1 VAGLV
6 RGPDTEDQGVS
17 AQGDKVQQAKRLLET
32 GRAQEAVT
40 LLQRALQKSPR
51 DAAVCGALSLVLMS
65 TGQLD
70 QGAFYARRA
79 LELAPGDPALLTNLG
94 NALGAQGKDDE
105 AAHSFEEALARQPRL
120 VEAHLGMAN
129 VRRRQLRV
137 AEAARHALA
146 ALELVPRDPHLIAL
160 NGSLL
165 MQLGRTGDAAVLVQS
180 ALQRKPDLE
189 LASLFAHALNY
200 LPGVAPQDTLGAHRF
215 YAGLLASAV
224 PRAKMSYSGSRD
236 PERPLKIGILSPDLR
251 RHSVAFFLEPWLEHA
266 DRAHCALFCYSTA
279 AIEDKVT
286 ARLRSLPLSWREAA
300 KLDDK
305 AISQRI
311 AADGIDI
318 LIETSGLTQG
328 HRMGVMAMKPA
339 PIQVSM
345 IGYPSTT
352 GIARIDYRLV
362 DSLTD
367 PPGSE
372 AYYAEKLL
380 RLDPCFLCYRPPEA
394 APEPGAPNPAADITF
409 GSFNT
414 AMKIHPEL
422 LELWARL
429 LAAVPRSRLV
439 LKALNFDEP
448 VVRDEIRARL
458 NAFGAPTDRV
468 EVLPSSPTLREHL
481 SHYHSI
487 DIALDTFPYC
497 GTTTT
502 LEALWMGVPVITLAG
517 QAHASRVGVT
527 LLTNAG
533 LPELIATSHDDYVG
547 IATALAADRPRLG
560 ELRASLRS
568 RVASSALCDAP
579 AYARRL
585 DGALRDIWR
594 RYCQSPA

>member
-1 VAGLV
+1 M
-6 RGPDTEDQGVS
+6 S
-17 AQGDKVQQAKRLLET
+17 AQGNKVQQAKHLLEA

-94 NALGAQGKDDE
+94 NALGAQGKDAE
-105 AAHSFEEALARQPRL
+105 AALSFEEALARQPKL

-129 VRRRQLRV
+129 VHRRQLRV

-180 ALQRKPDLE
+180 ALQRRPDLE

-200 LPGVAPQDTLGAHRF
+200 LPGVSPQDTLGAHRH
-215 YAGLLASAV
+215 YGGLLASAV
-224 PRAKMSYSGSRD
+224 PRAVRSYSGSRD
-236 PERPLKIGILSPDLR
+236 PERVLKIGILSPDLR

-266 DRAHCALFCYSTA
+266 DRARCTLFCYSTA

-286 ARLRSLPLSWREAA
+286 ARLRSLALTWREAA

-305 AISQRI
+305 ALAQRVT
-311 AADGIDI
+311 ADGIDI
-318 LIETSGLTQG
+318 LVETSGLTQG
-328 HRMGVMAMKPA
+328 HRMGVMATKPA

-352 GIARIDYRLV
+352 GVATIDYRLV
-362 DSLTD
+362 DALTD

-372 AYYAEKLL
+372 THCTEQLL
-380 RLDPCFLCYRPPEA
+380 RVDPCFLCYRPPEA
-394 APEPGAPNPAADITF
+394 APDPSVPASSDITF

-422 LELWARL
+422 LDLWARL

-458 NAFGAPTDRV
+458 NAFGAPTDRL
-468 EVLPSSPTLREHL
+468 EILPSSPTLREHL
-481 SHYHSI
+481 SHYRSI

-533 LPELIATSHDDYVG
+533 LPDLIATSQDDY
-547 IATALAADRPRLG
+547 IAIAAALAADRSRLS
-560 ELRASLRS
+560 ELRAGLRA
-568 RVASSALCDAP
+568 RVASSVLCDAP
-579 AYARRL
+579 AYAHRL
-585 DGALRDIWR
+585 DGALREAWR
-594 RYCQSPA
+594 RYCLATA